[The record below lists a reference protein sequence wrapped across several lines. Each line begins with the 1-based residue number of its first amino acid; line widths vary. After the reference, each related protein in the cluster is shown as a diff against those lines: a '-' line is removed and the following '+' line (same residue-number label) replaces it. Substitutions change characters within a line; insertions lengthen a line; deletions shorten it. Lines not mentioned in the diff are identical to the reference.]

1 MKFVL
6 SIFSVVF
13 LFSLNAQNSNPF
25 DIPGGQTDVA
35 PLVHSDLDT
44 TQADSDEIDDTGSIT
59 QEDTALI
66 IAETEVSEEG
76 ALIDIV
82 PGVTSN
88 QVVDTDNPFEVGTSA
103 QYFEK
108 KPDIENRTSLSK
120 QSSFLNEKPDTKVI
134 VLVYSLVMLII
145 LTLAISIDRKKFGV
159 IVQSCY
165 NSNSLRT
172 LYRDNKAWSNG
183 QSIILYVFFFF
194 NFSFIIW
201 FLNVKMDLFPEINL
215 FMICGICLAIYL
227 IRHFVMWSMAE
238 VFPLGQEVGLYNYS
252 ISTHNMV
259 LGVFLLPFILAL
271 EFMPSLGYE
280 TILYGVLGVVVIL
293 YLLRQFKGVLLG
305 FGIRG
310 FNIFYFF
317 VYLCA
322 VEISPF
328 LVAYK
333 MISGAL

>member
-1 MKFVL
+1 MKFVF
-6 SIFSVVF
+6 SIFSVLF
-13 LFSLNAQNSNPF
+13 LFSLAAQNTNPF
-25 DIPGGQTDVA
+25 EIPERATSVV
-35 PLVHSDLDT
+35 PMLESEVDT
-44 TQADSDEIDDTGSIT
+44 TSASTEISTDSIEPDTEAQIS
-59 QEDTALI
+59 
-66 IAETEVSEEG
+66 ETEISEGDTLVEMV
-76 ALIDIV
+76 A
-82 PGVTSN
+82 VTNIQS
-88 QVVDTDNPFEVGTSA
+88 VVTDNPFEIGSSPQRIEETTSA
-103 QYFEK
+103 QPTITPAE
-108 KPDIENRTSLSK
+108 RTSMFIN
-120 QSSFLNEKPDTKVI
+120 QPDTKVI

-145 LTLAISIDRKKFGV
+145 LTLAISIDRKKFGA
-159 IVQSCY
+159 IVKSCY
-165 NSNSLRT
+165 NSNILKT
-172 LYRDNKAWSNG
+172 LYRDTKAWTNG

-201 FLNVKMDLFPEINL
+201 FLNTKMNLFPEINL

-227 IRHFVMWSMAE
+227 VRHVVMWSMSAI
-238 VFPLGQEVGLYNYS
+238 FPLGQEVGLYNYS
-252 ISTHNMV
+252 VSTHNMV

-271 EFMPSLGYE
+271 EFMPSLGYQ
-280 TILYGVLGVVVIL
+280 TILYGVLAVVIVL
-293 YLLRQFKGVLLG
+293 YTMRQIKGLLLS